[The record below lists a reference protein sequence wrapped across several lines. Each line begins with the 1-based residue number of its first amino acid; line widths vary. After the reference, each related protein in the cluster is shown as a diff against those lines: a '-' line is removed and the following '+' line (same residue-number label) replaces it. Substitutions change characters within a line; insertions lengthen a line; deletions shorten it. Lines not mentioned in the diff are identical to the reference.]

1 MEVFSATLNQMIILF
16 TFITLGFVLRK
27 LKILPEGSDT
37 AMSRLEV
44 YIFCPALALSSWINN
59 CTVETLSK
67 NYINILYG
75 AGIMLFAILISP
87 FLAKLFVPKND
98 TPELCHERNVYRY
111 SMMFGNFGFVGG
123 ALALGIGGEEM
134 YFYYS
139 MFSLTVN
146 FFCYAVGVPLLIP
159 QKQTGSKIKAFFSRL
174 LVPATI
180 AVFVGLILGLLNA
193 KEYMPVFV
201 KNLLS
206 QAGACM
212 SPVAMLLAGFVIG
225 GFDLKELITR
235 KKVYIAALLRLIVIP
250 AIMVL
255 LLRAFGASDLVMTLA
270 LICFAAPL
278 GLNTVVYPAAY
289 GSDVKTGASMAV
301 VSHTLAVITLP
312 IMYLIFIVLL

>member
-1 MEVFSATLNQMIILF
+1 MEVFNATVNQMIILF
-16 TFITLGFVLRK
+16 AFILLGFFLRK
-27 LKILPEGSDT
+27 KKILPEGSDT
-37 AMSRLEV
+37 TMSRLEV
-44 YIFCPALALSSWINN
+44 YVFCPALALSSWINN

-67 NYINILYG
+67 NYTSILYG
-75 AGIMLFAILISP
+75 AGIMLFATLTAP
-87 FLAKLFVPKND
+87 LLAKLFVPKNN
-98 TPELCHERNVYRY
+98 TPELRHERNVYRY

-146 FFCYAVGVPLLIP
+146 FTCYAVGVPLLIP
-159 QKQTGSKIKAFFSRL
+159 QKETGSKVKAFFNRL
-174 LVPATI
+174 LVPVTI
-180 AVFVGLILGLLNA
+180 AVFVGLILGLLNFKDYA
-193 KEYMPVFV
+193 PVFV
-201 KNLLS
+201 TNLLS

-212 SPVAMLLAGFVIG
+212 SPVAMLIAGFVIG
-225 GFDLKELITR
+225 GFDLKELLKK
-235 KKVYIAALLRLIVIP
+235 KKVYVATFLRLIVIP

-255 LLRAFGASDLVMTLA
+255 LLRVCGASEMVMTLA

-301 VSHTLAVITLP
+301 ISHTLAVITLP
-312 IMYLIFIVLL
+312 LMYFIFIVLM